1 MEQHLFDLLARD
13 GVWVILAAQVFGI
26 LGLPIPDE
34 LLLTFAG
41 GFVRRGDLGGPAT
54 FAAAIG
60 GSLIG
65 VTFSYTLGRFGERVL
80 RRLRAI
86 NSDTLD
92 RVDAWFRRWGK
103 WMLVFGCFVPGVR
116 HLTPFAASSA
126 GLPFRTFCAYAYPG
140 AALWATTLVA
150 IGYYAGAI
158 HPWKHAALLIRT
170 HFVLV
175 AIVVGTLVLT
185 YAFASRRLGLQDRRR
200 VE

>member
-13 GVWVILAAQVFGI
+13 GVWVLFAAQVFGI
-26 LGLPIPDE
+26 LGLPIPDD

-65 VTFSYTLGRFGERVL
+65 VTFSYTLGRFGGRVL
-80 RRLRAI
+80 RRLPAI

-92 RVDAWFRRWGK
+92 RVNAWFSRWGK

-116 HLTPFAASSA
+116 HLTPLAAGSA
-126 GLPFRTFCAYAYPG
+126 GLRFPTFCAYAYPG
-140 AALWATTLVA
+140 AALWSTTLVA

-158 HPWKHAALLIRT
+158 HPWKHATLLIHT

-175 AIVVGTLVLT
+175 AITIGTLVLI
-185 YAFASRRLGLQDRRR
+185 YAFASRGLWVQDRQR
-200 VE
+200 VD

>member
-13 GVWVILAAQVFGI
+13 GVWVLFAAQVFGI
-26 LGLPIPDE
+26 LGLPIPDD

-65 VTFSYTLGRFGERVL
+65 VTFSYTLGRFGGRVL
-80 RRLRAI
+80 RRLPAI
-86 NSDTLD
+86 KSDTLD
-92 RVDAWFRRWGK
+92 RVNAWFRKWGK

-116 HLTPFAASSA
+116 HLTPLAAGSA
-126 GLPFRTFCAYAYPG
+126 RLRFRTFCAYAYPG
-140 AALWATTLVA
+140 AALWSTTLVA
-150 IGYYAGAI
+150 IGYYAGAT
-158 HPWKHAALLIRT
+158 HRWKHAALLIHT

-175 AIVVGTLVLT
+175 AITIGTLVLI
-185 YAFASRRLGLQDRRR
+185 YAFASRGLYLQDRQR
-200 VE
+200 VD

>member
-13 GVWVILAAQVFGI
+13 GGWVLFAALVFGI
-26 LGLPIPDE
+26 LGLPIPDD

-65 VTFSYTLGRFGERVL
+65 VTFSYTLGRFGGRVL
-80 RRLRAI
+80 RRLPAI

-92 RVDAWFRRWGK
+92 RVNAWFRKWGK

-116 HLTPFAASSA
+116 HLTPLAAGSA
-126 GLPFRTFCAYAYPG
+126 GLRFRTFCAYAYPG
-140 AALWATTLVA
+140 AALWSTTLVA
-150 IGYYAGAI
+150 IGYYAGAT
-158 HPWKHAALLIRT
+158 HPWKHAALLIHT

-175 AIVVGTLVLT
+175 AITIGTLVLI
-185 YAFASRRLGLQDRRR
+185 YAFASRGLCLQDRQR
-200 VE
+200 VD